1 MFLGSFAFNCMQ
13 IPYCIILVCQ
23 KQYQNGCLAYKNADM
38 KLDKAI
44 IAKCKYVDMWAPGWN
59 ENY

>member
-1 MFLGSFAFNCMQ
+1 MQ

-59 ENY
+59 ENYQR